1 MKIHEQNQGA
11 VAVLKPA
18 GPLAQEDAK
27 VFKEHLAKNLGV
39 HLGRFVVDLS
49 DVPFVDSAGLEALVD
64 VTEQLAQSGR
74 TLKLCGANKT
84 IREVLHL
91 TNLAGQFDLFED
103 VNTAVRSFL

>member
-1 MKIHEQNQGA
+1 MKIHEQTSGA

-18 GPLAQEDAK
+18 GPLAQDDAK
-27 VFKEHLAKNLGV
+27 VFKDHVTRNLGV
-39 HLGRFVVDLS
+39 HLGRFVVDMS

-64 VTEQLAQSGR
+64 VTEQLSQSGR
-74 TLKLCGANKT
+74 SLKLCSANKT

-91 TNLAGQFDLFED
+91 TNLAAQFDLFED